1 MNKKGG
7 FFSNFILLILFIA
20 LGFSA
25 YYLYQY
31 FPRETVPFNNFN
43 LEENP
48 INITND
54 LPSKQFYTR
63 MRYSD
68 RTINYHIS
76 ESCSEEK
83 AKSMKEALDVIEL
96 KTILK
101 FNPTSKANSVLNIL
115 CADISPEA
123 DEKNH
128 FIAGEGGPSRVLNS
142 TLYSVILE
150 GKIALYREGKC
161 DNPNVAIHELLHALG
176 FDHNNNKKSIL
187 YPTLE
192 CDQQIDDE
200 IIESINRL
208 YKDNSLPDLVF
219 TTANASKSG
228 RYLNFHIEVLNQGLQ
243 ESRATEISVFADNKL
258 IEAFD
263 IGKISIGAKK
273 ILDVE
278 YLDIPIKSK
287 KIEFIV
293 DQKNDILEIYENNND
308 ITLNLISQ

>member
-101 FNPTSKANSVLNIL
+101 FNPTSKANSVLNTL
-115 CADISPEA
+115 CSD
-123 DEKNH
+123 
-128 FIAGEGGPSRVLNS
+128 
-142 TLYSVILE
+142 ILE

>member
-7 FFSNFILLILFIA
+7 FFSNFILLLLFVA

-31 FPRETVPFNNFN
+31 YPRESIPFNNFN
-43 LEENP
+43 LEESTV
-48 INITND
+48 NITND
-54 LPSKQFYTR
+54 LPSKQFYSR

-68 RTINYHIS
+68 RIINYHIS
-76 ESCSEEK
+76 ESCSEKK
-83 AKSMKEALDVIEL
+83 ASSMKEALDIIES
-96 KTILK
+96 KTVLV
-101 FNPTSKANSVLNIL
+101 FNPTSKSNSVLNIL

-123 DEKNH
+123 EEKNH
-128 FIAGEGGPSRVLNS
+128 FIAGEGGPSKILNT

-150 GKIALYREGKC
+150 GKVALYREGTC
-161 DNPNVAIHELLHALG
+161 DNSNVAIHELLHALG

-192 CDQQIDDE
+192 CDQQIDNE
-200 IIESINRL
+200 IIDSINKL
-208 YKDNSLPDLVF
+208 YKDNSLSDLVL

-243 ESRATEISVFADNKL
+243 ESGAIKVSVLADGKPV
-258 IEAFD
+258 ETFD
-263 IGKISIGAKK
+263 LGTISIGAKK

-278 YLDIPIKSK
+278 NLNIPIKSK

-293 DQKNDILEIYENNND
+293 DNENNIQEIYENNNE

>member
-128 FIAGEGGPSRVLNS
+128 FVAGEGGPSRVLNS
-142 TLYSVILE
+142 TLDSVILE

-161 DNPNVAIHELLHALG
+161 DNSNVAIHELLHALG

-192 CDQQIDDE
+192 CNQQIDEE
-200 IIESINRL
+200 IIESINKL
-208 YKDNSLPDLVF
+208 YKDDSLPDLVF
-219 TTANASKSG
+219 TAANASKSG

-243 ESRATEISVFADNKL
+243 KSRATEISVFADDKL
-258 IEAFD
+258 IESFD
-263 IGKISIGAKK
+263 IGEISIGSKK

-278 YLDIPIKSK
+278 NLNIPIKSK
-287 KIEFIV
+287 KIEFLV
-293 DQKNDILEIYENNND
+293 DNKNEISEIYENNNK